1 MKTFGTQPG
10 YVQLIAERQLC
21 FESVVVAIEAGELLD
36 VFEHRNQQRYPG
48 QRVLVVQ
55 LEGYVHLVPYVETAE
70 HFFLKTI
77 IPNRGRQRCM
87 NRTPPS
93 NRCRRATAKPLG

>member
-1 MKTFGTQPG
+1 MKTSGTQNG

-36 VFEHRNQQRYPG
+36 VFEHPNQQRYPG

-70 HFFLKTI
+70 HLFLKAI
-77 IPNRGRQRCM
+77 IPNRGRQRCL

-93 NRCRRATAKPLG
+93 NSMQKSNS

>member
-1 MKTFGTQPG
+1 MKPFAWSPEKN
-10 YVQLIAERQLC
+10 VQLIAERQLC

-77 IPNRGRQRCM
+77 IPNRGRHRCL

-93 NRCRRATAKPLG
+93 NSMQKSNSY

>member
-1 MKTFGTQPG
+1 MKTFGTQNG
-10 YVQLIAERQLC
+10 CVQLIAERQLC

-36 VFEHRNQQRYPG
+36 VFEHPNQQRYPG

-55 LEGYVHLVPYVETAE
+55 LEG
-70 HFFLKTI
+70 LKTI
-77 IPNRGRQRCM
+77 IPNRGRQRCL

-93 NRCRRATAKPLG
+93 NSMQKSNS

>member
-1 MKTFGTQPG
+1 MKTSGTQNG
-10 YVQLIAERQLC
+10 CVQLIAERQLC

-36 VFEHRNQQRYPG
+36 VFEHPNQQRYPG

-70 HFFLKTI
+70 QTTAMPQQNPAIQLDAEEQQLNPWGN
-77 IPNRGRQRCM
+77 PN
-87 NRTPPS
+87 
-93 NRCRRATAKPLG
+93 AA